1 MKTGLK
7 QKHSTLQT
15 LINDLEAGGG
25 GTGDAYTKAEADAK
39 FETKTDAATT
49 YLSKSDAATTYQAK
63 ADMTNYIQEETGG
76 YFVVNGIRIYVA
88 SSAPTGTIPEGSIGL
103 GW

>member
-25 GTGDAYTKAEADAK
+25 GTTDAYTKAEADAK
-39 FETKTDAATT
+39 FETKTDAAST
-49 YLSKSDAATTYQAK
+49 
-63 ADMTNYIQEETGG
+63 
-76 YFVVNGIRIYVA
+76 
-88 SSAPTGTIPEGSIGL
+88 
-103 GW
+103 

>member
-25 GTGDAYTKAEADAK
+25 GGTGDAYTKAEADAK
-39 FETKTDAATT
+39 FQA
-49 YLSKSDAATTYQAK
+49 KSD
-63 ADMTNYIQEETGG
+63 MTDYIKETSG
-76 YFVVNGIRIYVA
+76 YITVNGIRIYV
-88 SSAPTGTIPEGSIGL
+88 SSSEPTGTIPEGSIGL